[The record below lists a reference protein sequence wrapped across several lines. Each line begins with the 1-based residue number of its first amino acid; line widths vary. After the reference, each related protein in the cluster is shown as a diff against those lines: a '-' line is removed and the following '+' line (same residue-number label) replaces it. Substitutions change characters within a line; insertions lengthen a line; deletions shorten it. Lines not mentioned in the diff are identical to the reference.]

1 MEGPSEDE
9 AEEVHKDMIAAAGYE
24 AAIDLEETT
33 ANEEETTENLDKDTT
48 QTVKEDK
55 IDDVGG
61 DKPTDNVEED
71 KPTDNVDKEKKNDPT
86 VDADLGDRKDR
97 GLTKGFPHLPG
108 DSC

>member
-9 AEEVHKDMIAAAGYE
+9 AEEVDKDMIAAAGYE
-24 AAIDLEETT
+24 AAIDL
-33 ANEEETTENLDKDTT
+33 EETTENLDKDTT